1 MFKARDGYTFVGS
14 DYSQQEPRLLSV
26 MSGDESMKESY
37 RQGKDL
43 YATMGVGVYKNNYW
57 DNMEHHEDGSP
68 NPSGKKRRSNCK
80 SILLGQQTLGS
91 IKIA

>member
-1 MFKARDGYTFVGS
+1 VIGEWSS
-14 DYSQQEPRLLSV
+14 DPHNKEKQQEPRLLSV

-68 NPSGKKRRSNCK
+68 NPDGKKRRSNMK
-80 SILLGQQTLGS
+80 VLLLGRHICPS
-91 IKIA
+91 KIM

>member
-1 MFKARDGYTFVGS
+1 
-14 DYSQQEPRLLSV
+14 

-43 YATMGVGVYKNNYW
+43 YATMGVGVYKNDYW

-68 NPSGKKRRSNCK
+68 NPDGKKRRGNMK
-80 SILLGQQTLGS
+80 VLLLGRHICS
-91 IKIA
+91 SKIM

>member
-1 MFKARDGYTFVGS
+1 MFKAKDGYTFVGS

-68 NPSGKKRRSNCK
+68 NPDGKKRRSNMK
-80 SILLGQQTLGS
+80 VLLLGRYICP
-91 IKIA
+91 IKIM